1 MQQNEG
7 KLLND
12 DNYDQQDYHIH
23 DFIGDN
29 DSGIMIA
36 MWVNITWW
44 TLTMKMMSH
53 QCCLS

>member
-44 TLTMKMMSH
+44 TLTMKMMS
-53 QCCLS
+53 LSVA